1 MVEWVKEMEP
11 IAYGA
16 LALKPWEFGRL
27 TPGEFRLL
35 IEGYLWRVEQ
45 RQTAAA
51 RLVAP
56 IINTCASHELKRPV
70 TVDMLMGVD
79 SNKKK
84 QGESNSKAELAKL
97 VAEVG

>member
-1 MVEWVKEMEP
+1 MEP

-16 LALKPWEFGRL
+16 LALKPWEFGKL
-27 TPGEFRLL
+27 TPGELRQL
-35 IEGYLWRVEQ
+35 IEGYLWRGEQ
-45 RQTAAA
+45 RQTAGA

-56 IINTCASHELKRPV
+56 IINTCTSHELKRPV

-79 SNKKK
+79 TNKKK
-84 QGESNSKAELAKL
+84 QGESNSKTELAKL

>member
-1 MVEWVKEMEP
+1 MEP

-16 LALKPWEFGRL
+16 LALKPWEFGKL
-27 TPGEFRLL
+27 TPGELRQL
-35 IEGYLWRVEQ
+35 IEGYLWRAEQ

-56 IINTCASHELKRPV
+56 IINTCTRHELKRPV

-79 SNKKK
+79 TNKKT
-84 QGESNSKAELAKL
+84 QGGINSKAELAKL

>member
-1 MVEWVKEMEP
+1 MEH

-16 LALKPWEFGRL
+16 LALKPWEFGKL
-27 TPGEFRLL
+27 TPDEFRRL
-35 IEGYLWRVEQ
+35 IEGYLWRAEQ

-56 IINTCASHELKRPV
+56 IINTCTSHELKRPV

-79 SNKKK
+79 TNKKT
-84 QGESNSKAELAKL
+84 QGEINSKAELAKL